1 MQMPSLRVSSKNA
14 DVLKYDFKLLSISLP
29 IHHIPGYTSQ
39 VRRDDYCWDSY
50 SSGYSTRHRAVFD
63 GKTEKE
69 NAGKYWRCFVSS
81 CLKMNSHGLSEVNEA
96 VSGRCYWTN
105 YWQLVK
111 ITDWSRGVFA
121 LRLSWLLF
129 LSEADISIHILI
141 NLFTFELH
149 SGLWTFMVDTGTVAS
164 PKGFF
169 CTTLID
175 F

>member
-1 MQMPSLRVSSKNA
+1 MPWLRVSSKNA

-39 VRRDDYCWDSY
+39 VRRNNYCWDSY

-63 GKTEKE
+63 GTNEKD
-69 NAGKYWRCFVSS
+69 GKYWRCFVSS

-96 VSGRCYWTN
+96 VSSKCYWTN
-105 YWQLVK
+105 YSQLFK

-129 LSEADISIHILI
+129 LFEADISIHMLI

-149 SGLWTFMVDTGTVAS
+149 SGLWTTVDTGTVAS
-164 PKGFF
+164 PKGFL

>member
-1 MQMPSLRVSSKNA
+1 MISSSSQYLSL
-14 DVLKYDFKLLSISLP
+14 I
-29 IHHIPGYTSQ
+29 IHHIPGYTTQ
-39 VRRDDYCWDSY
+39 VRRNNHCWEFY
-50 SSGYSTRHRAVFD
+50 SSGYSTRHRALFD
-63 GKTEKE
+63 LQNSGKL
-69 NAGKYWRCFVSS
+69 WRCYVSS
-81 CLKMNSHGLSEVNEA
+81 CLNVNSHGLSEFNQA
-96 VSGRCYWTN
+96 ASGKCSWNDNTR
-105 YWQLVK
+105 LLK